1 MRVYVGIDPGP
12 STGVVVLVIG
22 ADGSWSWMA
31 FQVNGEA
38 AFWLIESIYRDYCP
52 RVVAIEEFI
61 PTSKAGTT
69 GKDAQLTRRIA
80 DHAYQLALTIK
91 RNPAAHARK
100 RNAGM
105 IKPWASDHRLR
116 KAGFPLG
123 AKFLDARDA
132 ARHAMYAAVYDGK
145 ERDPLA

>member
-1 MRVYVGIDPGP
+1 VRVYIGIDPGP
-12 STGVVVLVIG
+12 STGIVVLIVRDDTWQW
-22 ADGSWSWMA
+22 AA

-38 AFWLIESIYRDYCP
+38 AFWLIECIFRDYGP

-61 PTSKAGTT
+61 PTSKAGTA
-69 GKDAQLTRRIA
+69 GRDAQLTRRIA
-80 DHAYQLALTIK
+80 EHAYQLVLTV
-91 RNPAAHARK
+91 PGAHARK
-100 RNAGM
+100 RNAGQV
-105 IKPWASDHRLR
+105 KPWASDHRLR
-116 KAGFPLG
+116 KTKFPMG